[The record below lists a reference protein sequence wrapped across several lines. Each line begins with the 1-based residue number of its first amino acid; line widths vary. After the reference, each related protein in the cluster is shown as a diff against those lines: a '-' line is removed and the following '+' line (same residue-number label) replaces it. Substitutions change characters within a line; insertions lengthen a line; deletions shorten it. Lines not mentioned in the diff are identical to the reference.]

1 MLWLKTLHIV
11 FVISWFAG
19 LFYLPRIYVNLAMVP
34 TDSKAERSRLVLMA
48 SKLYRFMTPL
58 GFLAVVLGFALWF
71 GFGDQI
77 AIGRW
82 LHAKTLLIVVLV
94 AYHLYCGRLLR
105 GFAAGTN
112 LRSHVWFRW
121 FNELPVIVLFG
132 VVWLVIFKP
141 F

>member
-1 MLWLKTLHIV
+1 
-11 FVISWFAG
+11 
-19 LFYLPRIYVNLAMVP
+19 MVW
-34 TDSKAERSRLVLMA
+34 V
-48 SKLYRFMTPL
+48 
-58 GFLAVVLGFALWF
+58 
-71 GFGDQI
+71 FGDYRH
-77 AIGRW
+77 GRW
-82 LHAKTLLIVVLV
+82 LHAKTLLVVVLV

-121 FNELPVIVLFG
+121 FNELPVIVLFV